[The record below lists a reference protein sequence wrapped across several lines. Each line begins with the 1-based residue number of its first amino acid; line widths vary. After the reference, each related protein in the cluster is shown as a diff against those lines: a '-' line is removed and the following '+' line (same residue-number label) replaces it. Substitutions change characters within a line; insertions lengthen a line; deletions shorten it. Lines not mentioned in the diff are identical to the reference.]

1 MSLLSAWLRPQHI
14 LLEMEVTTKT
24 GLFEQVAQH
33 LAQTESL
40 SAKTVLSSLQQR
52 EALGSTALGQGMA
65 LPHARLKSLSEPVLV
80 FVRPVLPIDF
90 DAPDDKPVSEI
101 LLLLVP
107 IDAPQRHLELLA
119 EIARCFQDRD
129 FRQQLQ
135 DSSSV
140 DQVLS
145 LLAG

>member
-1 MSLLSAWLRPQHI
+1 
-14 LLEMEVTTKT
+14 
-24 GLFEQVAQH
+24 
-33 LAQTESL
+33 
-40 SAKTVLSSLQQR
+40 
-52 EALGSTALGQGMA
+52 

-101 LLLLVP
+101 LLLMVP

-119 EIARCFQDRD
+119 EIARRFQDRD

-135 DSSSV
+135 DSSNV